1 MATHTEKPSKS
12 SLTKP
17 YRFDARLNE
26 SQRLLLERA
35 ADLEG
40 RSLTDF
46 VLQSAESA
54 AERTIQERTMIL
66 LSARDSEAFVEQ
78 LLHPAEPGP
87 TLRKAAQ
94 RYKDRLSR

>member
-1 MATHTEKPSKS
+1 MPEAKSKKRR
-12 SLTKP
+12 LTAKS

-26 SQRLLLERA
+26 SQKRLIQRA

-54 AERTIQERTMIL
+54 AARSIQERTMIV
-66 LSARDSEAFVEQ
+66 LSAGDSEAFVER
-78 LLHPAEPGP
+78 LLNPPEPGRV
-87 TLRKAAQ
+87 LRQAAR
-94 RYKDRLSR
+94 RYRKRLGIK